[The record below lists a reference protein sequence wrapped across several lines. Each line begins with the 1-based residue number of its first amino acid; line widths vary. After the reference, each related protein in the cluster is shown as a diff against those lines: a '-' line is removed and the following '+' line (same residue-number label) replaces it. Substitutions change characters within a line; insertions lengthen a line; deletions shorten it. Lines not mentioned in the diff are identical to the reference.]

1 MVVEVVQAA
10 VPSAVAIPVAAAHAQ
25 VAALSVE
32 EVVQAVVP
40 SVAAVTEVAAE
51 AAVPSAAAVMV
62 EEATVEEATVEASV
76 EEGKDPPRPSLL
88 REGECSSPLGRLGRG
103 RS

>member
-1 MVVEVVQAA
+1 MVVAVVQAV

-40 SVAAVTEVAAE
+40 SVAEVTEVAAE
-51 AAVPSAAAVMV
+51 AAVPSAEAVM
-62 EEATVEEATVEASV
+62 VEEATVEASV

-88 REGECSSPLGRLGRG
+88 REGECSSPLGKLGGG

>member
-1 MVVEVVQAA
+1 MVVAVVQAV
-10 VPSAVAIPVAAAHAQ
+10 VPSAVVIPVAAAHAQ
-25 VAALSVE
+25 AAALSVE
-32 EVVQAVVP
+32 EVVLAVVP

-51 AAVPSAAAVMV
+51 AAVPSAEAVMV
-62 EEATVEEATVEASV
+62 VEAMVEASV

-88 REGECSSPLGRLGRG
+88 REGECSSPLGKLGGG